1 MGILSLLIVST
12 TPIFMP
18 HFFNLYS
25 VKPLRWMVT
34 EYAPSADR
42 LSSIQ
47 LTGRHMHAQ
56 PAVVRFQD
64 GSVACAFFDNGKLI
78 NLEQLHPT
86 SKTLSLS
93 DLSSINLIPEM
104 VDRVPVPHIKRHEEN
119 IENLQRLVESQE
131 PLSKFVDRE

>member
-1 MGILSLLIVST
+1 MGILSLLIAST

-34 EYAPSADR
+34 EFAPGPAR
-42 LSSIQ
+42 LSSVQ

-56 PAVVRFQD
+56 PAVVRFKD

-78 NLEQLHPT
+78 NLEQLHPS
-86 SKTLSLS
+86 SKPLSLS
-93 DLSSINLIPEM
+93 DQSSINMIPEM
-104 VDRVPVPHIKRHEEN
+104 VERVPVPHIKRHEEN

-131 PLSKFVDRE
+131 PLSKFADKE